1 MKYILIA
8 LCLVLSTSAFSQPP
22 QVQLKFC
29 PLALVDDV
37 SFPTIQAGVEYRLSN
52 TMSWY
57 NELGVKYRE
66 SYMNK
71 TDTTFINP
79 RGFKLKTELRYYF
92 PATSRRKLKNV
103 YLAVNA
109 FYTNDHHNTEVEF
122 VNDSLNVETD
132 VFAVKKNVLGLNLVI
147 GSQRKMLS
155 KRVGWDF
162 YCGFGFRY
170 RMIKTENQEFNK
182 DYYSIATP
190 VDVNIPSIKNEID
203 ANGGNTFA
211 ANITG
216 GIRLIYLLK

>member
-1 MKYILIA
+1 MKYIQIV
-8 LCLVLSTSAFSQPP
+8 LCLILSTSAFSQKPI
-22 QVQLKFC
+22 QLKFC

-66 SYMNK
+66 SYINK

-92 PATSRRKLKNV
+92 PATKQRRLKNA

-109 FYTNDHHNTEVEF
+109 FYTNDHHNTQVEY
-122 VNDSLNVETD
+122 VVDSLKEATD
-132 VFAVKKNVLGLNLVI
+132 VFAVKKNVLGLNLVF
-147 GSQRKMLS
+147 GQQKMLS
-155 KRVGWDF
+155 RRFGWDF
-162 YCGFGFRY
+162 YCGVGFRY

-182 DYYSIATP
+182 DYYSIITP
-190 VDVNIPSIKNEID
+190 VDVNIPSLKEEID

-211 ANITG
+211 PNITA
-216 GIRLIYLLK
+216 GIRLIYVLK